1 MTKIYRYKGVSPS
14 GANIQGSV
22 FAENEDLAYGKVKK
36 LGFKVTSIVIDWNA
50 TVSHV
55 TNHGFDQRQLVL
67 FYRQLALRLRKAD
80 NIDTVLRDSAN
91 FISDPALKLAVI
103 EASNHS
109 GKNLGDRLYIAGFD
123 RSESEAIGTAIADGG
138 PNGYLIFQTLAD
150 TKKKT
155 QELKAKNKKL
165 LREPQVMLGLFY
177 VAFYVVTTYIAPMML
192 EFMKYQ
198 NVKLSKMGLL
208 EPYYHFVQY
217 VAENSITFHILYGAI
232 PIGLYLLMRSKG
244 VVHFF
249 TNWGV
254 IAKLKEVNDMLLLW
268 SQFHLL
274 LMANMN
280 LELAVKKVS
289 AASDSVRF
297 KLAFNGMGRNLADG
311 KSISQSIMN
320 SDFPDQVRLMLSG
333 AAENDLQTGVSDL
346 LEVLSIDQSVLFD
359 QMEMLAT
366 AISKVIGVL
375 VIGGLFLI
383 ILLPLLMIYKGMAH

>member
-1 MTKIYRYKGVSPS
+1 
-14 GANIQGSV
+14 
-22 FAENEDLAYGKVKK
+22 
-36 LGFKVTSIVIDWNA
+36 
-50 TVSHV
+50 
-55 TNHGFDQRQLVL
+55 
-67 FYRQLALRLRKAD
+67 
-80 NIDTVLRDSAN
+80 
-91 FISDPALKLAVI
+91 
-103 EASNHS
+103 
-109 GKNLGDRLYIAGFD
+109 
-123 RSESEAIGTAIADGG
+123 
-138 PNGYLIFQTLAD
+138 
-150 TKKKT
+150 
-155 QELKAKNKKL
+155 
-165 LREPQVMLGLFY
+165 
-177 VAFYVVTTYIAPMML
+177 VVTTYIAPMML